1 MRDIKIT
8 VSVTNRNE
16 DSLRRYLHDIGKI
29 DLLDASEEVLLARK
43 IKAGDRSA
51 EERLIK
57 ANLRFVVSCAKK
69 YQSTNLSLQDLISEG
84 NFGLIKAARLF
95 DETRGF
101 KFISYAVWWIRQAM
115 ITAINEYTR
124 IVRLPMNQQLGI
136 AQINNIA
143 QKLEQ
148 ELERDPSLDELAE
161 AMDKTPAQVADFIYV
176 NSRIKYL
183 DDQLPGGDS
192 DNHTLME
199 HIPSQ
204 DVDHV
209 GQWMH
214 REMLSYQIDNLLL
227 KVSSREQQILK
238 LAFGLKGHTRMENED
253 IAAEMDLSKERVRQI
268 IKNAIDKLGKDPQI
282 KKLKQY
288 VH

>member
-204 DVDHV
+204 DIDHV

-253 IAAEMDLSKERVRQI
+253 IAEEMDLSKERVRQI